1 MTAGPDRVVVL
12 YSHPLLGEGLGRMLA
27 AEPGIVVTT
36 VSLDTIA
43 TLDDA
48 LAGRPDVVVFE
59 EGGPIGVLEVL
70 RRSGATVV
78 IDVDITSST
87 AWTLKRQPLRSD
99 PEEVL
104 AAIRDAGKQIP
115 EELSFVGYDHID
127 VLVLNNPPVTIV
139 RRPVEEMGGEAA
151 DLLLASLGGQIAE
164 PTTRIMYSRLEI
176 RGSTGRPAQ

>member
-104 AAIRDAGKQIP
+104 AAIRDALAG
-115 EELSFVGYDHID
+115 
-127 VLVLNNPPVTIV
+127 
-139 RRPVEEMGGEAA
+139 RPVLAGG
-151 DLLLASLGGQIAE
+151 
-164 PTTRIMYSRLEI
+164 
-176 RGSTGRPAQ
+176 